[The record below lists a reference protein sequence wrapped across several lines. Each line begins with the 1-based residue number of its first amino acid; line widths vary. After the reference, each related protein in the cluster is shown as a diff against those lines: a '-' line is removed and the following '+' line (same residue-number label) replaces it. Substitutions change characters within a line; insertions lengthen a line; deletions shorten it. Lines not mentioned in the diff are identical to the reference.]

1 MKRWRQVGLPLSGQP
16 NRRKK
21 KSGRP
26 RGRTTVERIRR
37 PELRPQLPVHVTL
50 KLRPDAPRLRRAR
63 AWAVL
68 RAAFRR
74 GCDRFGFRL
83 VHFSVQS
90 NHLHLLCEADDR
102 RALARGIQGLAV
114 RIARRMN
121 RLAGRKGKF
130 FADRYHLRLLRS
142 PTQVRRALLYV
153 LQNGAH
159 HDRNL
164 HGVLDVYSS
173 AAYFDGWRERLA
185 LPLVLDGDPP
195 RTAAK
200 SWLLSAGWIRGGGR
214 IGRDEV
220 PGP

>member
-1 MKRWRQVGLPLSGQP
+1 VGLPLPGQP

-26 RGRTTVERIRR
+26 RGRTTVERTRR
-37 PELRPQLPVHVTL
+37 PELRPNVPVHVTL

-90 NHLHLLCEADDR
+90 NHIHLVSEADDR
-102 RALARGIQGLAV
+102 RALARGVQGLAV

-142 PTQVRRALLYV
+142 PTQVRRAILYV
-153 LQNGAH
+153 LQNVAH

-164 HGVLDVYSS
+164 RGVIDVYSS
-173 AAYFDGWRERLA
+173 AAYFHGWRERLS

-195 RTAAK
+195 VTAAR
-200 SWLLSAGWIRGGGR
+200 SWLLTVGWLRGGGP

-220 PGP
+220 PRG